1 MNEMNDRIELNKCSM
16 GIWLK
21 WGKMNEMS
29 DLIEG
34 LGLNARVRCK
44 GSMQGLFVRVSFEG
58 RVWDSIVSVSIKW
71 NEMGQNEWN
80 DRIHKP
86 SHLTLASNPHK

>member
-1 MNEMNDRIELNKCSM
+1 
-16 GIWLK
+16 
-21 WGKMNEMS
+21 MNEMS

-58 RVWDSIVSVSIKW
+58 RV
-71 NEMGQNEWN
+71 
-80 DRIHKP
+80 
-86 SHLTLASNPHK
+86 